1 MSEPNAEEPRDAESP
16 AAEPRA
22 TEPRGSEDRDPLAAL
37 LPKDFD
43 LMELVREYPIPAVLL
58 AALGGYA
65 LGRSKG
71 DWVLGALST
80 FAAAQ
85 LTRQVSQLL
94 GDQLSDFASDEP

>member
-1 MSEPNAEEPRDAESP
+1 MSEPNVCEQQAAEP
-16 AAEPRA
+16 AAEPQAREARA
-22 TEPRGSEDRDPLAAL
+22 TEDRDPLAAL

-85 LTRQVSQLL
+85 VTRQVNQLL